1 MSSRN
6 NAHGH
11 LTESPERMETGEVPD
26 QGMHHLSIHWMLKM
40 AVEARSLR
48 VGHLLQQGDA
58 SESKQELL
66 QAVLGQL
73 P

>member
-1 MSSRN
+1 
-6 NAHGH
+6 
-11 LTESPERMETGEVPD
+11 METGEVPD